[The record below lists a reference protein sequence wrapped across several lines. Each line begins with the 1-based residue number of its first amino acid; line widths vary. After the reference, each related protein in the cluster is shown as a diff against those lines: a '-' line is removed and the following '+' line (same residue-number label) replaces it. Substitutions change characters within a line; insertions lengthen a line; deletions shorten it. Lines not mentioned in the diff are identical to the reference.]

1 LTTPPIP
8 LSISALIIIT
18 EHKKRAR
25 KYTQKIHMKKSKT
38 LRKNPTGSITVL
50 DIGTTKIACF
60 IAHMDS
66 AGEIRIVG
74 IGHQLSK
81 GIRSGIIT
89 DFAEAEASIVA
100 AVHAAE
106 QMAGE
111 TIEDV
116 KVSLSGGNLTSRNV
130 TVEMTMLGEEVTD
143 RDILDIIE
151 QGRASVTHSEHD
163 IIHCIP
169 VSYYLDGARGISDP
183 RKMFGKKLG
192 ADLHIITGLPSITR
206 NLAHCV
212 AQCHLNVAEYIA
224 APYASALSVLEEDEK
239 QLGVTLIDM
248 GGGVTSFCVFNGG
261 KNVYTDAVPV
271 GGHHVTNDIARG
283 LSTSL
288 INAERLKTLHGSAIS
303 SGHDDQVMVEV
314 PPLGEEESDEPNTLP
329 RSMLI
334 GVIRPRIEEIF
345 EMIRSKIEISG
356 AGPMAGKR
364 VVLTGGASQLLGSRE
379 MAGSILGKQVRLGRP
394 KPLPGLAEAVSGPAF
409 ATALGMVEYVIK
421 KPMEEQMFD
430 AHQHRGGLTAG
441 FEKVVSWFKENF

>member
-1 LTTPPIP
+1 MT
-8 LSISALIIIT
+8 
-18 EHKKRAR
+18 KKG
-25 KYTQKIHMKKSKT
+25 KS
-38 LRKNPTGSITVL
+38 LRKGGTGSIAVL
-50 DIGTTKIACF
+50 DIGTSKIACF
-60 IAHMDS
+60 IAHIDS
-66 AGEIRIVG
+66 AGETKIVG

-89 DFAEAEASIVA
+89 DFTEAEASIVA

-111 TIEDV
+111 TVENV
-116 KVSLSGGNLTSRNV
+116 LVSLSGGNITSRNV
-130 TVEMTMLGEEVTD
+130 TVEMAMLGEEVTD
-143 RDILDIIE
+143 RDIMDIIE
-151 QGRASVTHSEHD
+151 QGRASIVHSEHD

-212 AQCHLNVAEYIA
+212 ARCHLNVEEYIA
-224 APYASALSVLEEDEK
+224 SPYASALSCLEDDEK

-248 GGGVTSFCVFNGG
+248 GGGVTSFSVFVGG
-261 KNVYTDAVPV
+261 KNVYTDAIPI
-271 GGHHVTNDIARG
+271 GGAHVTSDIARG

-288 INAERLKTLHGSAIS
+288 THAERLKTLHGSAIAS
-303 SGHDDQVMVEV
+303 SRDDQVMVEV
-314 PPLGEEESDEPNTLP
+314 PQLGEEDADDANTLP
-329 RSMLI
+329 RSMLV

-345 EMIRSKIEISG
+345 EMIRGKIEMGG
-356 AGPMAGKR
+356 AGAAAGKR
-364 VVLTGGASQLLGSRE
+364 VVLTGGASQLLGVRE
-379 MAGSILGKQVRLGRP
+379 MAANILGKQVRLGRP
-394 KPLPGLAEAVSGPAF
+394 RSLPGLAESVSGPAF
-409 ATALGMVEYVIK
+409 ATSLGMLEYVTK

-430 AHQHRGGLTAG
+430 AYRHRGGLTAG